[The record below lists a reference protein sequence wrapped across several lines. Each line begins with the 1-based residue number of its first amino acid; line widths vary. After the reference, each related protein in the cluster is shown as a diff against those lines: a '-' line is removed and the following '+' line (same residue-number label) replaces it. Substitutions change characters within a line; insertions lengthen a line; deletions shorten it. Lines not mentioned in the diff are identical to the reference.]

1 MNAVVVS
8 TIEETADILFSISE
22 KMLKREKPF
31 DDLVLDNSI
40 ASIVFLNYLK
50 YENDLEQKQ
59 KETLMENFICKS
71 RHLIKQRM
79 IGKQPNYSK
88 TYSELFN
95 TEDQFIKWYFAKQE
109 MPTGDILINM
119 HELKKLNI
127 KQIIKDEVEKHHPQ
141 YFLEK
146 VAKKRS
152 TARFSRRITD
162 SLMFVVY
169 FNIGIKRRF
178 FNVEIGL
185 NNPSFL
191 IDIGNLLA
199 RPQSM
204 FNYENAED
212 IKNGVQAAI
221 DFINSID
228 LRVFGGELGQ

>member
-1 MNAVVVS
+1 MNAFVAP
-8 TIEETADILFSISE
+8 TIEKTADTLFTISE
-22 KMLKREKPF
+22 KMIKRENPF
-31 DDLVLDNSI
+31 ENLMLDDSI

-50 YENDLEQKQ
+50 YENELEQKQ
-59 KETLMENFICKS
+59 KEALMENFICKS

-79 IGKQPNYSK
+79 FGKQPNYSK

-95 TEDQFIKWYFAKQE
+95 AEDQFIRWYFAKQE
-109 MPTGDILINM
+109 RPTGDILINM

-127 KQIIKDEVEKHHPQ
+127 KQIIKDEVEKHHPE
-141 YFLEK
+141 YFLDR
-146 VAKKRS
+146 VAKKRG
-152 TARFSRRITD
+152 TARFSRRLAD
-162 SLMFVVY
+162 SLLFVVY
-169 FNIGIKRRF
+169 FDIGIKRRF

-185 NNPSFL
+185 NTPSFF

-212 IKNGVQAAI
+212 IKNGVRAAF

-228 LRVFGGELGQ
+228 LKVFAVTQK